1 MKGLI
6 CSKCGSNKQDPVYE
20 KDNFFICADCGHAIG
35 YDCPGC
41 NHFYTEN
48 RLGLHG
54 DVYECKICGRIQWG
68 YTEWK
73 RKKIGES

>member
-1 MKGLI
+1 MLCRCGSTTFEAEYEI
-6 CSKCGSNKQDPVYE
+6 DGFYVCSKCGTAV
-20 KDNFFICADCGHAIG
+20 G
-35 YDCPGC
+35 YYCSGC
-41 NHFYTEN
+41 DRTFTSN

-73 RKKIGES
+73 RNKK